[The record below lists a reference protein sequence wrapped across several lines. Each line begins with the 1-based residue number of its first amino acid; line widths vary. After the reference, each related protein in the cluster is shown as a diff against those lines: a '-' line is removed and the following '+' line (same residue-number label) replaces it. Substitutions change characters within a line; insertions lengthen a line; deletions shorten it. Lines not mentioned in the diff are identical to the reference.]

1 MLPFRCA
8 ALGLAAAGLLLLA
21 APAARAEPAAGDWR
35 EARTLPDLV
44 ETLNLWLD
52 AHSPWPRRDAPV
64 DVLMNA
70 PIPPGSDMA
79 RASRAGAVPRGLY
92 DPDRREIRLL
102 RPWSPARVQDVSVL
116 LHELAHHRQQ
126 HAQHWYCPGQQEESA
141 YRLQEQWLA
150 EQGAEIAINWIA
162 VVLESGCTKRDI
174 HPD

>member
-52 AHSPWPRRDAPV
+52 AHSPGPRRDAPV

-79 RASRAGAVPRGLY
+79 RASRAGAVPRSV
-92 DPDRREIRLL
+92 RRRC
-102 RPWSPARVQDVSVL
+102 
-116 LHELAHHRQQ
+116 
-126 HAQHWYCPGQQEESA
+126 CPGGN
-141 YRLQEQWLA
+141 
-150 EQGAEIAINWIA
+150 GARTRRRGGGHGR
-162 VVLESGCTKRDI
+162 SG
-174 HPD
+174 